1 MANSLDQQVQK
12 ALSDITACAD
22 LNTLEALRVSWLGRQ
37 GHITALAQTIGTLP
51 AEQRKAF
58 GADVNR
64 AKKTLLQALENRQTL
79 LTHIA
84 TEKRLKE
91 EFIDCTLP
99 PVPELM
105 GCLHPLTRTQRDLE
119 TIFKS
124 MGFRH
129 MGGPNIENEFLNF
142 TALNMPEQHP
152 ARQMHDTFF
161 VDLPATPEGRFLLR
175 TQTSPV
181 QIRAMRTWGT
191 PLRMFSI
198 GSTYRSDSDATH
210 TPMFH
215 QVEALVIEEG
225 IHFGH
230 MKGCIT
236 EVCARFFGID
246 NLKLRLRPSFFPFTD
261 PSAEVDI
268 PCRKEKDRLVMGEGD
283 QWLEILGCGMVHPK
297 VLEYGGLDPRK
308 HQGFA
313 FAFGVDRLAML
324 KYSLPDLRSFFDG
337 NRHWLEEYGFSPYEM
352 EST

>member
-1 MANSLDQQVQK
+1 MEKSLEQRVSH
-12 ALSDITACAD
+12 ALSEVALCTELKA
-22 LNTLEALRVSWLGRQ
+22 LEALRVMWLGRQ
-37 GHITALAQTIGTLP
+37 GHVTALAQKIGTLP
-51 AEQRKAF
+51 EDQRKTFGIAVNHAKESLQRAF
-58 GADVNR
+58 
-64 AKKTLLQALENRQTL
+64 EERQTQL
-79 LTHIA
+79 ARLA
-84 TEKRLKE
+84 TERRLKE
-91 EFIDCTLP
+91 EYVDCTLP
-99 PVPELM
+99 STPELT
-105 GCLHPLTRTQRDLE
+105 GYLHPLTRTQQELE
-119 TIFKS
+119 AIFQD
-124 MGFRH
+124 MGFQH
-129 MGGPNIENEFLNF
+129 LAGPDIENEFLNF
-142 TALNMPEQHP
+142 TALNMPELHP

-181 QIRAMRTWGT
+181 QIRAMRDWGA

-236 EVCARFFGID
+236 EVCARFFGVN

-268 PCRKEKDRLVMGEGD
+268 PCHKEGGRLVFGEGD
-283 QWLEILGCGMVHPK
+283 QWLEILGSGMVHPK
-297 VLEYGGLDPRK
+297 VLEYGGLDPKK

-324 KYSLPDLRSFFDG
+324 KYGLPDLRSFFEGDQ
-337 NRHWLEEYGFSPYEM
+337 RWLGACGFSPYDRER
-352 EST
+352 